1 MHETKPVITSHLVG
15 PRRRLSGILSNP
27 GGSLVDLTLY
37 ASGLTLDDYQ
47 PFSGSQTVTVAPG
60 TFTTIALDLPS
71 GFITEAGI
79 QVTNQD
85 ASDLGVRYLC
95 AIFIRDEDVGGR
107 DFTLFS
113 GAVTAFVPGVWPQT
127 ATSSDPLTSY
137 LSTFVTTPAAS
148 HTHTLPPGAI
158 GWPVHIT
165 ASLNISSSASVF
177 HASLIP
183 ITAINPYVVGII
195 QVPSLSVPSDVF
207 MSPGIQV
214 VTSPP
219 FLTAPLS
226 GTLAAPS
233 SSIDLVRYSSDHSA
247 VIAESMITW
256 RIHPA

>member
-27 GGSLVDLTLY
+27 GGSPVDLTLY

-60 TFTTIALDLPS
+60 TFTTISLDLPA
-71 GFITEAGI
+71 GFITEAGV
-79 QVTNQD
+79 QVTDQD
-85 ASDLGVRYLC
+85 SDDIGVRYLC
-95 AIFIRDEDVGGR
+95 AIFIRDEGLGGR

-137 LSTFVTTPAAS
+137 FSTSVTTPADS
-148 HTHTLPPGAI
+148 HDHMLPPGAV
-158 GWPVHIT
+158 GWPVSIR
-165 ASLNISSSASVF
+165 AQLNNSTLTSTLVLSAPPV
-177 HASLIP
+177 
-183 ITAINPYVVGII
+183 TTDNDYVTGII
-195 QVPSLSVPSDVF
+195 QVPVLSSNA
-207 MSPGIQV
+207 SAYLAPGIQV
-214 VTSPP
+214 VTAPP
-219 FLTAPLS
+219 YLTAPLS

-233 SSIDLVRYSSDHSA
+233 SFAVLARNTSDPSA
-247 VIAESMITW
+247 VIVNSTVTW